1 MRKSKSQTGKARKRR
16 SKCPLNIALEVFGD
30 SWTLLVMRDI
40 LFKGFGTFKEFSSS
54 NEGMATNILAD
65 RLKKMTVNGLI
76 TASRS
81 NEDRR
86 VMHYRPTPKGLD
98 LAPVMLAMMLWTD
111 KHEDHVVPAEKI
123 ARMAEDG
130 DKFLA
135 EALAQFGNTHP
146 VGAKN

>member
-1 MRKSKSQTGKARKRR
+1 
-16 SKCPLNIALEVFGD
+16 
-30 SWTLLVMRDI
+30 MRDI

-65 RLKKMTVNGLI
+65 RLKKMTANGLI

-135 EALAQFGNTHP
+135 EALAQFGHTHP